1 MKLSLL
7 IICVATSQGLY
18 LAQDDPSDNVGEEG
32 VHDND
37 DMMAADRVM
46 AVDEGKEAFQDM
58 MSAVNSADERVNGI
72 SDDLT
77 KTLEV
82 AVSDKIIV
90 ANNTFYNTIL

>member
-1 MKLSLL
+1 MKFSLL
-7 IICVATSQGLY
+7 FLFAATSQGLY
-18 LAQDDPSDNVGEEG
+18 LAQDDPSDNVSEEN
-32 VHDND
+32 VHDN

-77 KTLEV
+77 KTLKV
-82 AVSDKIIV
+82 AVSYKIH
-90 ANNTFYNTIL
+90 F